1 MHRRRGLLAPL
12 VGAAMLAVAAPPASA
27 VIVGTGPAGTI
38 ALRFDG
44 RVAEAGR
51 YFTFYGHLTA
61 VRGWSDA
68 TVFAGPRRPSR
79 ARLTFVATT
88 ELTRRSTV
96 GLRRFSVESRGQLRV
111 FLQTLPGATFDDPV
125 SFTSPIVVAIA
136 EAHIR
141 TLVVPVAA
149 RGGAVRTSV
158 TGTLTLSANRPFSL
172 FGASYQL
179 GSPGMRVRLVARGT
193 GNVSNIYLP
202 AAELSIAGRATVAR

>member
-1 MHRRRGLLAPL
+1 
-12 VGAAMLAVAAPPASA
+12 MLAVAAPAANA

-51 YFTFYGHLTA
+51 FFTFYGHLTA

-68 TVFAGPRRPSR
+68 AVFAGPRRPSR

-88 ELTRRSTV
+88 ELSRRSTV
-96 GLRRFSVESRGQLRV
+96 GLRRFSIESRGQLRV
-111 FLQTLPGATFDDPV
+111 FLQTLPGTTADDPV

-136 EAHIR
+136 EARLR

-149 RGGAVRTSV
+149 RGGAVRTTV
-158 TGTLTLSANRPFSL
+158 TGVLTLSASRPFSL
-172 FGASYQL
+172 FGTSYQV
-179 GSPGMRVRLVARGT
+179 GSPGLRVRLVARGN
-193 GNVSNIYLP
+193 GKVSDFLLP
-202 AAELSIAGRATVAR
+202 AAELRIAGRATVAR